1 MMHHGPRLPARG
13 NLAMRALAVLATL
26 SGLCG
31 CATATKEEAL
41 AFGSFE
47 VLQGQPSHR
56 GVVLAAPH
64 GTADCN
70 TGVIVKNLALDLG
83 IPAVIASRFSRKE
96 TGDRRI
102 NVNRPTEGAGLY
114 FSQETW
120 TSRAAHV
127 WEEYRR
133 LVLESGGQRFALY
146 IEIHCN
152 IHPATGGMIE
162 VATNGVSHDQAVL
175 LKRLYYQARDKIIS
189 EGTPM
194 VDLKME
200 PVDKV
205 YMSAYGAKNHGAMGL
220 APVAIHVE
228 IPGPITNLAAR
239 ENAPYRR
246 VFANFLRDLVANLH
260 PGR

>member
-1 MMHHGPRLPARG
+1 MQELSTVRLRV
-13 NLAMRALAVLATL
+13 LAVLATL
-26 SGLCG
+26 IVYG
-31 CATATKEEAL
+31 CATVTKEEAL
-41 AFGSFE
+41 AFGSIE
-47 VLQGQPSHR
+47 VLQGQPSQR

-83 IPAVIASRFSRKE
+83 IPAVIATRFSRKE

-114 FSQETW
+114 FNDETW
-120 TSRAAHV
+120 TPRAAHV
-127 WEEYRR
+127 WQEYRR

-152 IHPATGGMIE
+152 THPATGGMIE
-162 VATNGVSHDQAVL
+162 VATKGVSRDQAVV
-175 LKRLYYQARDKIIS
+175 LKRLYYQARDRIVP
-189 EGTPM
+189 EGTPR

-205 YMSAYGAKNHGAMGL
+205 YMSAYGAKTHGAMSL
-220 APVAIHVE
+220 APVAIHIE
-228 IPGPITNLAAR
+228 IPGPVTNLAAR

-246 VFANFLRDLVANLH
+246 VLASFLRDAVANLE
-260 PGR
+260 